1 MNIPYTHLWSLEQV
15 HIAESSCN
23 FDKPS
28 SYELLLAPVICIT
41 HQSFA
46 LSSQKSDVGSA
57 ILMNFINNGM
67 EAACVRETLFIDFD
81 APTAIAWSAN
91 GNLIAVAF
99 PHRDQTTARVILLEP
114 DVLHVLSR
122 RYRRHPPLTT
132 RSSAG
137 THGARSP
144 PSIPFRLRRLPE
156 LLSST
161 RISDAHNGDQTGEDT
176 VVDTTSEFPYLP
188 ACRAQ
193 HLGC

>member
-1 MNIPYTHLWSLEQV
+1 MNTPYTHLWSLEQV
-15 HIAESSCN
+15 HVAESSCN

-28 SYELLLAPVICIT
+28 SYELLLAPVISIT

-122 RYRRHPPLTT
+122 RYRRH
-132 RSSAG
+132 
-137 THGARSP
+137 
-144 PSIPFRLRRLPE
+144 RL
-156 LLSST
+156 
-161 RISDAHNGDQTGEDT
+161 
-176 VVDTTSEFPYLP
+176 
-188 ACRAQ
+188 
-193 HLGC
+193 